1 MGGRN
6 QLGNP
11 APGCCQAGLKNKV
24 GWWRKGRVVL
34 GREGRAGGGGQ
45 EAQGM
50 HPVQVPYHPSGREF
64 QNVNMKGIYIHY
76 VQHEMTYI
84 YI

>member
-1 MGGRN
+1 MAGGGRE
-6 QLGNP
+6 
-11 APGCCQAGLKNKV
+11 GCSPSLMWGKLNLVDKV
-24 GWWRKGRVVL
+24 GEL
-34 GREGRAGGGGQ
+34 GGGGGGGRAGGGGQ